1 MNTLSAY
8 KNEINALCAN
18 HKVKSLYA
26 FGSVLTPNFNTNSDI
41 DLIVDFK
48 EIDVKDYADNYFDF
62 KFSLQD
68 ILNRP
73 VDLLEDQAIKNPCF
87 KKELFKKKVTDYNDN

>member
-8 KNEINALCAN
+8 KNEINTLCAN
-18 HKVKSLYA
+18 HKVRSLYA

-68 ILNRP
+68 IFNRP
-73 VDLLEDQAIKNPCF
+73 VDLLEEQAIKNPYF
-87 KKELFKKKVTDYNDN
+87 KEELNKKKVIVYKEI